1 MKSVFIC
8 TIFSFNTSLK
18 NVNIQ
23 CVENCEENF
32 KFKVLKKCDV
42 SMEDCRNGE
51 CVELLLVMCAGRT
64 TEVLY
69 KDCS

>member
-1 MKSVFIC
+1 MKSVFIW

-18 NVNIQ
+18 KHIQ
-23 CVENCEENF
+23 SVENCEENF
-32 KFKVLKKCDV
+32 KVLKNCDV

-64 TEVLY
+64 TEVKGALY
-69 KDCS
+69 II

>member
-1 MKSVFIC
+1 MKPVFIW

-23 CVENCEENF
+23 SVEIVR
-32 KFKVLKKCDV
+32 KILKVLKNCDV

>member
-23 CVENCEENF
+23 SVENCEENF
-32 KFKVLKKCDV
+32 KVLKNCDV

-64 TEVLY
+64 TEVKGALY
-69 KDCS
+69 II